1 MSTSIRGCSSLCCTN
16 QATVGANIGW
26 LVQFLPGWCS
36 SCQVGAL
43 ETSAPLKSVPPKKA
57 TPEGTCYGHKK
68 RSPKSFDSEDLK

>member
-43 ETSAPLKSVPPKKA
+43 ETSAP
-57 TPEGTCYGHKK
+57 
-68 RSPKSFDSEDLK
+68 